1 MHALNDKAI
10 FQSYKK
16 LINETRQGGESINK
30 TRLQND
36 IDVLKLMLEKLIK
49 VRTYGNIQTPD
60 EYETIELE
68 RMKNHIE
75 ELEQQ
80 I

>member
-1 MHALNDKAI
+1 
-10 FQSYKK
+10 
-16 LINETRQGGESINK
+16 
-30 TRLQND
+30 
-36 IDVLKLMLEKLIK
+36 MLEKLIK